1 LQQQPGRFDSAQR
14 PGWKRNAKQKPVVER
29 SRDDRCE
36 GNIVMTEKQIEK
48 IKVMIIK
55 HRATLVAEKRKFG
68 GFGDGAGRRY
78 F

>member
-1 LQQQPGRFDSAQR
+1 
-14 PGWKRNAKQKPVVER
+14 
-29 SRDDRCE
+29 
-36 GNIVMTEKQIEK
+36 MTEKQIEK